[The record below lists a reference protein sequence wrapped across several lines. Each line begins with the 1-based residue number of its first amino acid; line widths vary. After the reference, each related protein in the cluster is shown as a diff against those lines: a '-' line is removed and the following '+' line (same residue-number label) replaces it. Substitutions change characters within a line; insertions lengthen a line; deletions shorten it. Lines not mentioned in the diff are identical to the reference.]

1 MKFNYGTIGKRVKEL
16 RKKKK
21 LSQEFLAELTEL
33 SATYIS
39 LIESGTKCMSLE
51 TLIRVAN
58 ALNVTADTILADCL
72 TNHIVVSHMEYAR
85 IFEDCSTYESRI
97 IIDVAKAIKQSLR
110 DNHFILSNLEE

>member
-1 MKFNYGTIGKRVKEL
+1 MGSADLKEIGKRIRAK
-16 RKKKK
+16 RIANKM
-21 LSQEFLAELTEL
+21 SQED
-33 SATYIS
+33 
-39 LIESGTKCMSLE
+39 LE